1 MALFSKMVAGLAL
14 FGASQPVAGNVFL
27 AKVNHESAMMN
38 ETSVKARLLEEVSGF
53 MGRGH
58 VDLQLPAITKALEPM
73 WLSLPKNSYGNLD
86 SAQVRYALHRYFVQA
101 HGWRIDGLERMG
113 SDDQTLRKGSAS
125 NPAGLLRERV
135 PAFLMDVFEDAF
147 GKTGLK
153 QHELSIFAATLEHII
168 HDETTGRLADV
179 YEALALSRQS
189 VISTDE
195 LDQATDAYMMS
206 LLLGLNRLKTPGS
219 MEMKLKRL
227 QKAYPGWKDTQLFL
241 RDVRHTVDHFGE
253 SSTNGFSAEHGYNFQ
268 QAGRVVTEVSNQFG
282 GYQNMECSALKDTL
296 LEAEER
302 DSGRVLLSDFY
313 KKGLETG
320 SLFKES
326 ADYLRQQGALD
337 ETKPGEPRV
346 IVTNFLQSP
355 GNCLADTGLY
365 SICCMNEC
373 EGLLSHLEREIAAP
387 DASSERILEIVE
399 GLESSTVEAP
409 RRLPDR
415 LQSQLELVAMR
426 LGGKV
431 PLHSRSLAQ
440 WLHVAYPRECPYPHT
455 AASSSTKS
463 TSELKASYA
472 TSKMNTE
479 QREKY
484 IESMQK
490 GDESEETSSETSE
503 EELLAQWSNEE
514 EILYHSAE
522 DRRSSRKFKTV
533 LKVLAGVVAV
543 GGVAAAVTD
552 QLRRTRGGASLCEK
566 SHLV

>member
-1 MALFSKMVAGLAL
+1 
-14 FGASQPVAGNVFL
+14 
-27 AKVNHESAMMN
+27 
-38 ETSVKARLLEEVSGF
+38 
-53 MGRGH
+53 
-58 VDLQLPAITKALEPM
+58 
-73 WLSLPKNSYGNLD
+73 
-86 SAQVRYALHRYFVQA
+86 
-101 HGWRIDGLERMG
+101 
-113 SDDQTLRKGSAS
+113 
-125 NPAGLLRERV
+125 
-135 PAFLMDVFEDAF
+135 
-147 GKTGLK
+147 
-153 QHELSIFAATLEHII
+153 
-168 HDETTGRLADV
+168 
-179 YEALALSRQS
+179 
-189 VISTDE
+189 
-195 LDQATDAYMMS
+195 
-206 LLLGLNRLKTPGS
+206 
-219 MEMKLKRL
+219 MKLKRL

-241 RDVRHTVDHFGE
+241 RDVRKTVDHFSE
-253 SSTNGFSAEHGYNFQ
+253 SSTNSFAEEGGYSFQ
-268 QAGRVVTEVSNQFG
+268 QAGRVVTEVSSKFG
-282 GYQNMECSALKDTL
+282 GYQNVECSALKDTL

-415 LQSQLELVAMR
+415 LVSQLELVAMR

-455 AASSSTKS
+455 AASSSGKS

-479 QREKY
+479 DREKY
-484 IESMQK
+484 IAAMQSSEERE
-490 GDESEETSSETSE
+490 DESEQAE
-503 EELLAQWSNEE
+503 EELLAQWSQEE
-514 EILYHSAE
+514 EILYHSAS
-522 DRRSSRKFKTV
+522 DRRPSKVTLV
-533 LKVLAGVVAV
+533 LKVLAAV
-543 GGVAAAVTD
+543 GVIAGIASAVTD
-552 QLRRTRGGASLCEK
+552 QIRRTRGGAALCEK